1 MSTVAE
7 LRAKIKSGAV
17 KPSQGGTSKVGEGT
31 FIVAVREGEYKKG
44 ESGNLRGMIK
54 VMVRDELSA
63 EGVALDASEAEGGT
77 FNLFVQTKNEK
88 YLEQDIALWQEILV
102 ANGISEDKIYDD
114 ADDLVDIAGNILT
127 YVNKLAIKNKLFLV
141 VSRKAQANKDS
152 KGNIQYWNNI
162 DIAKSLELVG
172 TMESGPVTLDA
183 EALTA
188 GLSGEKVAP
197 VATPTAE
204 VKPAPVQEAVAPV
217 VATKKKAWQ
226 R

>member
-88 YLEQDIALWQEILV
+88 FLEQDIALWQELLV
-102 ANGISEDKIYDD
+102 ANGVSEDKIYED

-152 KGNIQYWNNI
+152 KGNVQYWNNI

-188 GLSGEKVAP
+188 GLSEKEVAP
-197 VATPTAE
+197 TPE
-204 VKPAPVQEAVAPV
+204 VKTAPTQEAVAV
-217 VATKKKAWQ
+217 TTAVKKKAWQ

>member
-17 KPSQGGTSKVGEGT
+17 KPSQGGSSKVGEGT

-63 EGVALDASEAEGGT
+63 EGVALATSEAEGGT

-88 YLEQDIALWQEILV
+88 FLEQDIALWQELLV
-102 ANGISEDKIYDD
+102 ANGVSEDKIYED

-127 YVNKLAIKNKLFLV
+127 YVNKLAIKNKLFLT
-141 VSRKAQANKDS
+141 VSRKAQTNKDV
-152 KGNIQYWNNI
+152 KGNVQYWNNI

-172 TMESGPVTLDA
+172 TINSTPIALDPA
-183 EALTA
+183 ALTA
-188 GLSGEKVAP
+188 GLSEKEVVPTPEVNTAP
-197 VATPTAE
+197 T
-204 VKPAPVQEAVAPV
+204 QEAVV
-217 VATKKKAWQ
+217 TATAVKKKAWQ